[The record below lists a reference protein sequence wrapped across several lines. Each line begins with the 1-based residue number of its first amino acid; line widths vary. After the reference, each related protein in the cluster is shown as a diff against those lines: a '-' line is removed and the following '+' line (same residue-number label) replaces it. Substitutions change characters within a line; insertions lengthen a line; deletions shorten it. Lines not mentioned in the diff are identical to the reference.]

1 MQARCQLA
9 LSVLHDLKIERE
21 NPYVVNLY
29 AIVFASME
37 LGEVVLLNLFDTG
50 VMLMGFFMAT
60 PLWPMLVALVSFE
73 TFS

>member
-1 MQARCQLA
+1 MI
-9 LSVLHDLKIERE
+9 KGFITKKNK

-50 VMLMGFFMAT
+50 AMLMGFFMAT
-60 PLWPMLVALVSFE
+60 PVLPMLVALVSFE
-73 TFS
+73 TFD

>member
-1 MQARCQLA
+1 M
-9 LSVLHDLKIERE
+9 ERPSFCVTE
-21 NPYVVNLY
+21 LYNKKYKNPYVVNLY

-50 VMLMGFFMAT
+50 AMLMGFFMAI
-60 PLWPMLVALVSFE
+60 PLLPMLVALVSFE